1 MCACTGTHCCC
12 HKDDG
17 HGEEE
22 KDLCEAKKV
31 AAAQRMTFWKCVL
44 ELTSLAGELDGSIC
58 SSMLLP
64 AA

>member
-1 MCACTGTHCCC
+1 MMATA
-12 HKDDG
+12 K
-17 HGEEE
+17 
-22 KDLCEAKKV
+22 KRRICEAKKV
-31 AAAQRMTFWKCVL
+31 AAAQKMTFWKCVL

>member
-1 MCACTGTHCCC
+1 MRALAHAAAATRMMATA
-12 HKDDG
+12 K
-17 HGEEE
+17 
-22 KDLCEAKKV
+22 KRRICEAKKV

-58 SSMLLP
+58 SSMLLQ